1 RMYCNE
7 FEEGAQFCRQA
18 LETAARIG
26 DPRPEVLSRVILANV
41 YCHMGRSEDAMGQA
55 ERALQLSRRMGAARF
70 EADSLM
76 GMGMARLYMGERAE
90 ARRLLDQAHALV
102 EQIGP
107 NYTGPWVLGAIALA
121 NDDAAVRRKALARG
135 EELLALG

>member
-1 RMYCNE
+1 
-7 FEEGAQFCRQA
+7 
-18 LETAARIG
+18 
-26 DPRPEVLSRVILANV
+26 
-41 YCHMGRSEDAMGQA
+41 GQA

-135 EELLALG
+135 EELLALGCVSHNYFHFYQMAIDVAMDLDDPDEMLRYAEALE